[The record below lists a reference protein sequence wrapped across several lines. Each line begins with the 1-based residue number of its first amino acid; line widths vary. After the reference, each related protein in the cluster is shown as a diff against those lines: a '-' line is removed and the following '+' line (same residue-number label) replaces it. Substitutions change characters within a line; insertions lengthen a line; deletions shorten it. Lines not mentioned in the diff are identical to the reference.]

1 MKSLSHYS
9 KLWLLHITRLYWML
23 SLVKENTVG
32 RSGVGKSMGIFQVI
46 HTLLL
51 VVVLHML
58 KFLFSMYVCVFLDN
72 RYSMTFLFAA
82 CGVAVLTRWMR
93 IDAVW
98 KKCTSEKIQYPI
110 HYKLFFITGKKLLKF
125 RRKKTVFSFFL
136 DNVRYSLKN
145 VFCVEYQSRIHRSK
159 AT

>member
-1 MKSLSHYS
+1 
-9 KLWLLHITRLYWML
+9 ML

-93 IDAVW
+93 IDAV
-98 KKCTSEKIQYPI
+98 
-110 HYKLFFITGKKLLKF
+110 
-125 RRKKTVFSFFL
+125 
-136 DNVRYSLKN
+136 
-145 VFCVEYQSRIHRSK
+145 
-159 AT
+159 

>member
-1 MKSLSHYS
+1 
-9 KLWLLHITRLYWML
+9 ML
-23 SLVKENTVG
+23 SLVKEDG
-32 RSGVGKSMGIFQVI
+32 RSRLDRCSVGKSMGIFQVI

-93 IDAVW
+93 IDAV
-98 KKCTSEKIQYPI
+98 
-110 HYKLFFITGKKLLKF
+110 
-125 RRKKTVFSFFL
+125 
-136 DNVRYSLKN
+136 
-145 VFCVEYQSRIHRSK
+145 
-159 AT
+159 